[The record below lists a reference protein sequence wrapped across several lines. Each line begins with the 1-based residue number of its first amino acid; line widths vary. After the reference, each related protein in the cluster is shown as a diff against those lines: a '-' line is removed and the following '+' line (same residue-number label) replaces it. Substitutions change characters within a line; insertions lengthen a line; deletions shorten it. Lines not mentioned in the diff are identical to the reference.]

1 MCKMDFFIRQT
12 RELDTKVLKPRC
24 DGEEEHIFFPTTL
37 MCRAQLAWDQAPQ
50 LGKKGKNG
58 LK

>member
-12 RELDTKVLKPRC
+12 RELDTKVLKPGC
-24 DGEEEHIFFPTTL
+24 DGEGHIFFPTTL
-37 MCRAQLAWDQAPQ
+37 MRRAQLAWDQAPQ

-58 LK
+58 VK